1 MGFTCSCTDQE
12 KKVYSLLILMISW
25 EVNLVMFV
33 SVSFTRWKVSRFERS
48 NFSTFKP
55 ANDLLLR
62 FLHNLCVHVQRFV
75 NICIRMFVT
84 HKPGFAS
91 IVIRHDT
98 ARDGFLCQFKIQVV
112 VTI

>member
-62 FLHNLCVHVQRFV
+62 VLHNLCIHIQRFI
-75 NICIRMFVT
+75 NIRIRMFVT
-84 HKPGFAS
+84 HEPRLAG
-91 IVIRHDT
+91 IVVRHYA
-98 ARDGFLCQFKIQVV
+98 ARNGFLCQFEI
-112 VTI
+112 